1 MCRFSQSVR
10 MLSGSALVLAMR
22 NILIDGAAPP
32 MSLILNLAIAASFA
46 LALGFLIFGRL
57 KTRFYEHI

>member
-1 MCRFSQSVR
+1 
-10 MLSGSALVLAMR
+10 
-22 NILIDGAAPP
+22 
-32 MSLILNLAIAASFA
+32 MSLIFNLAIAASFA